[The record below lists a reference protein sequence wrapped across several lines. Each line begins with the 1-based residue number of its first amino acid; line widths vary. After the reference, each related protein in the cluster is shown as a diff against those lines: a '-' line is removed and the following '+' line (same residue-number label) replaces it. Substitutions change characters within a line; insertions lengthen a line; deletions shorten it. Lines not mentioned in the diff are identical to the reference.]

1 MTDITYYHHIH
12 DDVGSSA
19 MNERTDV
26 SSRLPLGR
34 DVIMGAKALLLCEVR
49 RREWRRRAEAV
60 FERIPGGNPDAIFI
74 SKCGHNSRLGCYN
87 SEGRGSL
94 FFCCSFL
101 DPLTGVRRPRF
112 WPEQAPR
119 LPAVAA
125 RNSRG
130 RRCFY
135 PEERV
140 HFGYLGRGE

>member
-1 MTDITYYHHIH
+1 MTGITYYHHIH

-87 SEGRGSL
+87 SEGRGSPFFLL
-94 FFCCSFL
+94 FFSRSL
-101 DPLTGVRRPRF
+101 NWRP
-112 WPEQAPR
+112 AP
-119 LPAVAA
+119 AA
-125 RNSRG
+125 RASGRNKRRAFPLSPLVILVGDAAFIQKRG
-130 RRCFY
+130 FI
-135 PEERV
+135 
-140 HFGYLGRGE
+140 LDI